1 VNENVGKK
9 KLQGFTPIFTCVL
22 GETKRW
28 KSYLFF
34 AQGSNDDEDKE
45 HHWSFCH
52 MLSLSKMVCI

>member
-1 VNENVGKK
+1 MEMWGKNFRDLHPYSHVFWAK
-9 KLQGFTPIFTCVL
+9 PKDGSLT
-22 GETKRW
+22 
-28 KSYLFF
+28 FF